1 VDVEGWIGMRQ
12 PQRRQASLTRVGEV
26 LLWFLWVV
34 NALNDVLQAGRPSPF
49 TLVMLAAL
57 LAGYM
62 LLWLGV
68 VPNPGPRRRM
78 VATFAGLVIVVI
90 VIYLLVQ
97 FLQPG

>member
-12 PQRRQASLTRVGEV
+12 PQRRQATLTGFAEV
-26 LLWFLWVV
+26 LVWFLWGA

-49 TLVMLAAL
+49 TLVVLAAL

-62 LLWLGV
+62 RLWLGV
-68 VPNPGPRRRM
+68 VSNPGPRRRM
-78 VATFAGLVIVVI
+78 AAKFAGLVIVVI